1 MAQVVETFSHG
12 RQGPVYALWSIPWL
26 LNNFRQILSE
36 NSKNLK
42 MHLWVLSAKWSK
54 FYKHRRSCHGG
65 VAVLLPGFAISNYWE
80 QNQVTRQPHAHD
92 LPYMHFL
99 RYFDQNFIEVVH
111 QPWLW
116 LCRMNRSFSTI
127 LFRLQCINTLRL
139 RRNGLHFT
147 NIFKSIFNEN
157 FQSLN
162 KISLKYVPWGLIAN
176 MAALLQIM
184 AWRRIGDKPLSEAML
199 TLYVLNFS
207 EGT

>member
-1 MAQVVETFSHG
+1 MSAVCKM
-12 RQGPVYALWSIPWL
+12 IK
-26 LNNFRQILSE
+26 ILQTPYS
-36 NSKNLK
+36 S
-42 MHLWVLSAKWSK
+42 
-54 FYKHRRSCHGG
+54 RSCHGG

-92 LPYMHFL
+92 LPYLHFL

-139 RRNGLHFT
+139 RRNGPHFT

-176 MAALLQIM
+176 MQTCLPY
-184 AWRRIGDKPLSEAML
+184 IGSTCNIHLRN
-199 TLYVLNFS
+199 V
-207 EGT
+207 